1 MGASAF
7 GARDMSGW
15 PVGGGS
21 SHSEF
26 CFGCIPRD
34 YSDDEYGYG
43 SVGETK
49 SIEFGEDD
57 DFGFGDTPDW
67 PVKLL
72 DEYTTKELGTQGE
85 RIAASYL
92 AAHGYRIL
100 DMNWRCNA
108 GEVDIVATMDEPEE
122 ELLDMNWRCN
132 AGEVDIVATMDEP
145 EEELRRSVVL
155 VEVKT
160 RLALGDEAD
169 YVPELAVDPQ
179 KKNRYRMLGLLYL
192 VQHNEI
198 DSVRVDVV
206 AVNIVGE
213 RNAKL
218 RHLLGA
224 VTWDN

>member
-1 MGASAF
+1 
-7 GARDMSGW
+7 
-15 PVGGGS
+15 
-21 SHSEF
+21 
-26 CFGCIPRD
+26 
-34 YSDDEYGYG
+34 
-43 SVGETK
+43 
-49 SIEFGEDD
+49 
-57 DFGFGDTPDW
+57 
-67 PVKLL
+67 
-72 DEYTTKELGTQGE
+72 
-85 RIAASYL
+85 
-92 AAHGYRIL
+92 
-100 DMNWRCNA
+100 
-108 GEVDIVATMDEPEE
+108 
-122 ELLDMNWRCN
+122 MNWRCN

>member
-1 MGASAF
+1 MTVTCKVLLASSLSRLDARRESVMGASAF
-7 GARDMSGW
+7 GVRDTSGW

-67 PVKLL
+67 PVKPL

-92 AAHGYRIL
+92 AEHGYRI
-100 DMNWRCNA
+100 
-108 GEVDIVATMDEPEE
+108 
-122 ELLDMNWRCN
+122 LDMNWRCN

-169 YVPELAVDPQ
+169 YMPELAVDPQ
-179 KKNRYRMLGLLYL
+179 KKSRYRMLGLLYL

>member
-7 GARDMSGW
+7 GVRDTSGW

-26 CFGCIPRD
+26 CFGHMPRD

-67 PVKLL
+67 PVKPL

-92 AAHGYRIL
+92 AEHGYRI
-100 DMNWRCNA
+100 
-108 GEVDIVATMDEPEE
+108 
-122 ELLDMNWRCN
+122 LDMNWRCN

>member
-1 MGASAF
+1 MTVTCKVLLASSLSRLDARRESVMGASAF
-7 GARDMSGW
+7 GVRDTSGW

-26 CFGCIPRD
+26 CFGHMPRD

-67 PVKLL
+67 PVKPL

-85 RIAASYL
+85 RIATSYL
-92 AAHGYRIL
+92 AEHGYRI
-100 DMNWRCNA
+100 
-108 GEVDIVATMDEPEE
+108 
-122 ELLDMNWRCN
+122 LDMNWRCN

-169 YVPELAVDPQ
+169 YMPELAVDPQ
-179 KKNRYRMLGLLYL
+179 KKSRYRMLGLLYL

>member
-1 MGASAF
+1 MSETTFGLRGGSDWAS
-7 GARDMSGW
+7 
-15 PVGGGS
+15 GGGR

-26 CFGCIPRD
+26 CFGHMPRD

-67 PVKLL
+67 PVKPL

-92 AAHGYRIL
+92 AEHGYRI
-100 DMNWRCNA
+100 
-108 GEVDIVATMDEPEE
+108 
-122 ELLDMNWRCN
+122 LDMNWRCN

-169 YVPELAVDPQ
+169 YMPELAVDPQ
-179 KKNRYRMLGLLYL
+179 KKSRYRMLGLLYL